1 MSVTGDYLTLPVNM
15 GIKKYS
21 LNVMNEDSQIVTSD
35 LKALAGITG
44 ACLMARHKILNED

>member
-1 MSVTGDYLTLPVNM
+1 MHIAIAGNI
-15 GIKKYS
+15 GIKKHS

-44 ACLMARHKILNED
+44 ACLIARDKFLNEV